1 MNLYRNFGNLME
13 AWVNEG
19 ARRPYSEPAAG
30 SHDEDPQTPGSHVE
44 AAQRWESL
52 DSGVETSS
60 SDVSSPS
67 PADNSEA
74 PGGHCLAQAS
84 QSPPPSP
91 GRAQGVPA
99 SLQQQVER
107 ALQRTGSQHL
117 KEKLEP
123 LTADTVLRRLPRAS
137 PASRRSESFEH
148 RGSEVRT
155 RTNARPARRRPASM
169 IVNKLPSQRKLED
182 LSEEEGRELSPGLS
196 YLEQVCRTLEE
207 FARQQ
212 MNRPAAV
219 GLHEHGDME
228 DPDGSLVDSLLPPA
242 DDVIVCSGHTLESGS
257 AQASSSAP
265 QRRKYCQRHFRQ
277 RSVSDANLATLHLR
291 ELNAASRGQQR
302 LSTDDLL
309 LKLTDDFQKQ
319 ESKREEKSSTVSRH
333 WTFKIGSLKRESSS
347 QRESK
352 GQQTQPSEKS
362 STRRRLSQLFRRNQ
376 RKTQPA

>member
-228 DPDGSLVDSLLPPA
+228 SRRQHNTADVVWLPSGLRLNQTLTFSSSAAFQDPDGSLVDSLLPPA

-319 ESKREEKSSTVSRH
+319 
-333 WTFKIGSLKRESSS
+333 
-347 QRESK
+347 
-352 GQQTQPSEKS
+352 
-362 STRRRLSQLFRRNQ
+362 
-376 RKTQPA
+376 PADAAI